1 MKVFKKKSPL
11 QNWTIFS
18 LTALTTQM
26 DKNWKSTL
34 EIWLSIPLCRDYFV
48 VQLLLKVPYYH
59 VNFSPYS
66 LVFFSRPYKSTKST
80 GTKSTKVCGLH
91 QYYKYNNNLQNWKS
105 YWPSKIQKFY
115 HFGIDPIYFLFFQNK
130 NRADASKLSRLDNWY
145 RLIFFRNSLLLNT
158 LRFTY
163 QNSKSYKPH
172 EKTKQKTS
180 KC

>member
-1 MKVFKKKSPL
+1 M
-11 QNWTIFS
+11 QNWRIFS
-18 LTALTTQM
+18 LTALTAQM
-26 DKNWKSTL
+26 DKNWKSML

-59 VNFSPYS
+59 INFFPYS

-115 HFGIDPIYFLFFQNK
+115 HFGIDPIFFLFG
-130 NRADASKLSRLDNWY
+130 
-145 RLIFFRNSLLLNT
+145 
-158 LRFTY
+158 
-163 QNSKSYKPH
+163 
-172 EKTKQKTS
+172 QKRKKVNCLTRRRHISAAYLTS
-180 KC
+180 